1 MMNVFNESKAMLP
14 PFWDYLKYKYKEKQY
29 RYVRNWDSTPS
40 IYLYNHIIND
50 IINLENQTNIDI
62 HMYIAAIAKHVV
74 KAFLKELRD
83 PKKTTYIY
91 LSIRNRDLLHEDIT
105 NKDIINSM
113 NTAIVNNSCKS
124 IFGVATE

>member
-1 MMNVFNESKAMLP
+1 M
-14 PFWDYLKYKYKEKQY
+14 
-29 RYVRNWDSTPS
+29 
-40 IYLYNHIIND
+40 
-50 IINLENQTNIDI
+50 
-62 HMYIAAIAKHVV
+62 HMYIAAIVKHVV

-124 IFGVATE
+124 IFGVATKQISVYANIRIIYKGGIAMAKKYSNFATRFKKISKDCKLCI